1 MSAPNTARLLHT
13 YSRGT
18 AREWPLALLGWNLA
32 VAGALQSEWDKGVD
46 AIADQLCWANR
57 CMVAYEKKLYSL
69 SVDPDEVVPAPCA
82 VCDDP

>member
-32 VAGALQSEWDKGVD
+32 VAGALHLAWLTGQDCLYPWGWDMLG
-46 AIADQLCWANR
+46 R
-57 CMVAYEKKLYSL
+57 
-69 SVDPDEVVPAPCA
+69 
-82 VCDDP
+82 